1 MKSMTN
7 LFLEQYNLITEKQA
21 GAATSSA
28 NALATHRSN
37 VNEYLLAQE
46 LAKIAGHKDIRPGES
61 EEEKRQAK
69 AKHDTSKLL
78 LDKTEYGHQSERAK
92 HMAQAAYKTYKKR
105 GIDLKKATSFHV
117 SATGGAIGKL
127 TGSEVK
133 SSENTSDVI
142 AKIPGKKG
150 SPAKFPGISAKSNI
164 KSTEAGGERFSN
176 IFLSSISNSLGVDWH
191 DRANK
196 AMDKFAKR
204 KGIGHLPLSSVKE
217 EGGRKEWLRKKQ
229 NSRHLAEAEEEGNKL
244 RTGIRNDYMKHINQH
259 GSDPE
264 NKEGVER
271 IRNHLLNQH
280 FRSNASE
287 HESTPFIVVSGHG
300 TSKDENSKN
309 AYAAHAHFMDE
320 HPHVEAVKKA
330 THFTSTAAK
339 GKDGQGGFGLNV
351 YAHTHEHPNGVHV
364 MKIDNKWNSQGMA
377 SGIKAVG
384 TEGSLKP
391 KPTDVARKPVANKPA
406 VKKAVVNKPVVR
418 RRIVEGYEFSGDDA
432 FQMLSLETG
441 MDEIDLNENH
451 KNYLKD
457 SKGNV
462 RIFVIR
468 GAAAKEAHV
477 KGGTVVPYGKGY
489 AVLLEEKQNDYHV
502 FEKFIKSQSAD
513 HRGQETSIRSSFL
526 VESAKRESVTDR
538 GIEARETNQ
547 QSNAERKK
555 TITLKEIREKQ
566 LSKETE
572 KVMLSEAGIND
583 GESGLSMA
591 TSGENMLRGA
601 LRTKIV
607 KKPLEELT
615 GDETTASIGDQKEDE
630 LKKKGISLTSF
641 KKRNY
646 I

>member
-196 AMDKFAKR
+196 AMDKFAKK

-320 HPHVEAVKKA
+320 HPHVEAVKNA
-330 THFTSTAAK
+330 THFTSTASK

-364 MKIDNKWNSQGMA
+364 MKIDTKWNSQGMA

-391 KPTDVARKPVANKPA
+391 KPTDDVKKPVAK
-406 VKKAVVNKPVVR
+406 KPVVKK
-418 RRIVEGYEFSGDDA
+418 RIVEGYEFSGDDA
-432 FQMLSLETG
+432 FEMLTLGNG

-457 SKGNV
+457 GKGNV
-462 RIFVIR
+462 RIFIIR

-477 KGGTVVPYGKGY
+477 KGGTVVQYGRGY

-502 FEKFIKSQSAD
+502 FEKFIEAQSAD
-513 HRGQETSIRSSFL
+513 NRGKETSSRSTIL
-526 VESAKRESVTDR
+526 TESAERGSITGS
-538 GIEARETNQ
+538 GIEGRETSQ
-547 QSNAERKK
+547 QSNAERKV
-555 TITLKEIREKQ
+555 TLTLKEIATRKE
-566 LSKETE
+566 SK
-572 KVMLSEAGIND
+572 KVISEAGIND

-591 TSGENMLRGA
+591 TSGENMVRGA

-615 GDETTASIGDQKEDE
+615 GDETGASIGAQAEDE
-630 LKKKGISLTSF
+630 LKKKGTSLLSF

-646 I
+646 V